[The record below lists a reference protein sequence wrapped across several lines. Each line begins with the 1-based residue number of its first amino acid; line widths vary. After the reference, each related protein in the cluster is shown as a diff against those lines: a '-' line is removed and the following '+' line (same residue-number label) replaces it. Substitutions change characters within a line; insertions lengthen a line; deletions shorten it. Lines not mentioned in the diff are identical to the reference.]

1 MKKIILA
8 AILSMFASS
17 VAYAGV
23 NIGVSGQLGLFAGSA
38 TENDT
43 GTHGTTSGPDETNK
57 ESDYLGLGYM
67 SVFIEK
73 SLGDR
78 AFVGFDYVP
87 SALESDTKDQIRN
100 DKTTAAT
107 EGASEVTQKIQ
118 VDFED
123 LRKFYLGLNVT
134 ENMYVSAGLLMVDVV
149 TNESLGTG
157 SKYGDTDMD
166 GVAFG
171 VGYNKTSDNGMFFRF
186 EGNYLQFDGVSLKS
200 DTGVNKITINNL
212 DGVTGKFSVGKSF

>member
-8 AILSMFASS
+8 AILTMFASS

-23 NIGVSGQLGLFAGSA
+23 NIGVSGQMGLFAGSA

-43 GTHGTTSGPDETNK
+43 GTHGTTSGPDEKNK

-67 SVFIEK
+67 SIFIEK
-73 SLGDR
+73 TLGDR
-78 AFVGFDYVP
+78 GFIGFDYVP
-87 SALESDTKDQIRN
+87 SALESETKDTIRN
-100 DKTTAAT
+100 DKTTQAT
-107 EGASEVTQKIQ
+107 QGASEVTQKIQ

-123 LRKFYLGLNVT
+123 LRKIYLGLNVT
-134 ENMYVSAGLLMVDVV
+134 DNMYVSAGLLYVDVV

-157 SKYGDTDMD
+157 SKYGNTDMD

-171 VGYNKTSDNGMFFRF
+171 VGYNNTMDSGMFIRF
-186 EGNYLQFDGVSLKS
+186 EGNYLSFDGASLKS
-200 DTGVNKITINNL
+200 DTGVNKITIDNL
-212 DGVTGKFSVGKSF
+212 DGVTGKVSIGKSF